1 MVAVDINRDQK
12 TTGGKVLVG
21 EVVSDKMKK
30 TVVVKVSRTLRHPFW
45 GKVIRL
51 NKKYKVHDEN
61 NTAKVG
67 DMVEFKECRP
77 MSREKR
83 MTLVKVLPKG

>member
-12 TTGGKVLVG
+12 TTGGRVLVG

-67 DMVEFKECRP
+67 DMVEIKECRP